1 MIPMGGLQHGGL
13 NMAQHGVAQHGGL
26 HFGDLNIGGLGMA
39 DLYMGRL
46 MGVFNIGGVSM
57 RSSSDVGGLNSESSF
72 DKSTVD

>member
-1 MIPMGGLQHGGL
+1 
-13 NMAQHGVAQHGGL
+13 
-26 HFGDLNIGGLGMA
+26 MA